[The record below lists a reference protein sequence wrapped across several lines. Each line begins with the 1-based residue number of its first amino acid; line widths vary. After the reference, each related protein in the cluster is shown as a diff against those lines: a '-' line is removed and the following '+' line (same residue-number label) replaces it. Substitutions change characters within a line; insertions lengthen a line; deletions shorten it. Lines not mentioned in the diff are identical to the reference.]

1 MRITLL
7 LLAAITPALA
17 SAKAPGGTARDP
29 IDDPRLFAKLNQE
42 VTALARDKKA
52 PLAAAARLEQARRPS
67 ASGVR
72 LLPTSLQPLSREE
85 VRARAAASTVPFGT
99 AFKCD
104 KCPNWH
110 SSMASG
116 VIVHPSGIIA
126 TNHHVAAAEK
136 GDAMGVLLADGTFL
150 PVVEV
155 LAARTPQDVALV
167 RVDPRGRALPALP
180 VRTDLPAGADVVCYS
195 NPDGS
200 FGYLTQG
207 IVARYSRGP
216 TPRDRGAVWM
226 QVTCE
231 YAKGS
236 SGAAILDLCG
246 NVVGLV
252 SSTNSV
258 YYSTESDGDQRNFQM
273 VRRNCVPGL
282 AIAGLVKPDETPAAT
297 PAAAAPAPAPAPAA
311 IPAPAR

>member
-1 MRITLL
+1 MRQALVLLALAPAL
-7 LLAAITPALA
+7 LLAA
-17 SAKAPGGTARDP
+17 PGGSVRDP
-29 IDDPRLFAKLNQE
+29 IDDRGLFTRLNAE
-42 VTALARDKKA
+42 VTRLASSGKA
-52 PLAAAARLEQARRPS
+52 PLASAVRLEQSKRGTTAAAALLPPS
-67 ASGVR
+67 A
-72 LLPTSLQPLSREE
+72 QPLSREE
-85 VRARAAASTVPFGT
+85 VRARAAASTVLFGT

-104 KCPNWH
+104 RCPNWH

-126 TNHHVAAAEK
+126 TNHHVAATAK

-150 PVVEV
+150 PVLEV

-167 RVDPRGRALPALP
+167 RVDTKGRALPALP
-180 VRTDLPAGADVVCYS
+180 VRTDLPAGADVVCLS

-200 FGYLTQG
+200 FGYFSHG
-207 IVARYSRGP
+207 IVSRYSRGSGP
-216 TPRDRGAVWM
+216 ADRSAIWM
-226 QVTCE
+226 QVTCD

-258 YYSTESDGDQRNFQM
+258 YYSTDKEGDQQNLQM
-273 VRRNCVPGL
+273 VRRNCVPGK
-282 AIAGLVKPDETPAAT
+282 AIADLVQAAT
-297 PAAAAPAPAPAPAA
+297 SPKPAD
-311 IPAPAR
+311 APAR

>member
-1 MRITLL
+1 MRLTAL
-7 LLAAITPALA
+7 LLALA
-17 SAKAPGGTARDP
+17 PVLLLSAPGGSVREP
-29 IDDPRLFAKLNQE
+29 VDDRGLFARLNAE
-42 VTALARDKKA
+42 VTKLASSGKA
-52 PLAAAARLEQARRPS
+52 PLASAARLEQARRP
-67 ASGVR
+67 ATGAVE
-72 LLPTSLQPLSREE
+72 LLPPSSQPLSREE
-85 VRARAAASTVPFGT
+85 VRARAAASTVLFGT

-104 KCPNWH
+104 RCPNWH

-126 TNHHVAAAEK
+126 TNHHVAAGAK
-136 GDAMGVLLADGTFL
+136 GDAMGVLLADGSFL

-167 RVDPRGRALPALP
+167 RVDTQGRRLPALP
-180 VRTDLPAGADVVCYS
+180 VRTDLPAGADVVCLS

-200 FGYLTQG
+200 FGYFTHG
-207 IVARYSRGP
+207 IVARYSRGASP
-216 TPRDRGAVWM
+216 ADRSAVWM
-226 QVTCE
+226 QVTCD

-258 YYSTESDGDQRNFQM
+258 YYSTDKEGDQQNLQM
-273 VRRNCVPGL
+273 VRRNCVPGK
-282 AIAGLVKPDETPAAT
+282 AIADLVGPSTSPKPT
-297 PAAAAPAPAPAPAA
+297 
-311 IPAPAR
+311 PAPAR

>member
-1 MRITLL
+1 MRASLLVLALAPAL
-7 LLAAITPALA
+7 LLAST
-17 SAKAPGGTARDP
+17 GGSVREP
-29 IDDPRLFAKLNQE
+29 IDDPRVFARLNAE
-42 VTALARDKKA
+42 VTKLASSGKA
-52 PLAAAARLEQARRPS
+52 PLASAERLAQAKRTTT
-67 ASGVR
+67 ASVR
-72 LLPTSLQPLSREE
+72 LLPPSTQPLSREE
-85 VRARAAASTVPFGT
+85 VRARAAASTVLFGT

-104 KCPNWH
+104 RCPDWH

-116 VIVHPSGIIA
+116 VIVHPSGVIA
-126 TNHHVAAAEK
+126 TNHHVAAAAK

-150 PVVEV
+150 PVIEV

-167 RVDPRGRALPALP
+167 RVDTQGRRLPALP
-180 VRTDLPAGADVVCYS
+180 VRSDLPAGADVVCLS

-200 FGYLTQG
+200 FGYFTHG
-207 IVARYSRGP
+207 IVSRYSRGTSP
-216 TPRDRGAVWM
+216 VDRSAVWM

-258 YYSTESDGDQRNFQM
+258 YYSTDKEGDQQNFQM
-273 VRRNCVPGL
+273 VRRNCVPGK
-282 AIAGLVKPDETPAAT
+282 AIADLIGEATSPKPAG
-297 PAAAAPAPAPAPAA
+297 PAPAGK
-311 IPAPAR
+311 

>member
-1 MRITLL
+1 MRRTALLLALAPAL
-7 LLAAITPALA
+7 LLAAPGGSVREPVDDRGLFTRLNAEVTKLASSGKSPLA
-17 SAKAPGGTARDP
+17 SAT
-29 IDDPRLFAKLNQE
+29 
-42 VTALARDKKA
+42 
-52 PLAAAARLEQARRPS
+52 RLEQARRP
-67 ASGVR
+67 ATGAVE
-72 LLPTSLQPLSREE
+72 LLPPSSQPLSREE
-85 VRARAAASTVPFGT
+85 VRARAAASTVLFGT

-104 KCPNWH
+104 RCPNWH

-126 TNHHVAAAEK
+126 TNHHVAAGAK
-136 GDAMGVLLADGTFL
+136 GDAMGVLLADGSFL

-167 RVDPRGRALPALP
+167 RVDTQGRRLPALP
-180 VRTDLPAGADVVCYS
+180 VRTDLPAGADVVCLS

-200 FGYLTQG
+200 FGYFTHG
-207 IVARYSRGP
+207 IVARYSRGASP
-216 TPRDRGAVWM
+216 ADRSAVWM
-226 QVTCE
+226 QVTCD

-258 YYSTESDGDQRNFQM
+258 YYSTDKEGDQQNLQM
-273 VRRNCVPGL
+273 VRRNCVPGK
-282 AIAGLVKPDETPAAT
+282 AIADLVGQPTSPKPTPV
-297 PAAAAPAPAPAPAA
+297 
-311 IPAPAR
+311 PAR

>member
-1 MRITLL
+1 MRSHLL
-7 LLAAITPALA
+7 ILALLTPGLA

-29 IDDPRLFAKLNQE
+29 VDDPKLFSRLNSE
-42 VTALARDKKA
+42 VTALASGGKA
-52 PLAAAARLEQARRPS
+52 PLAAAARLEQSRRAATS
-67 ASGVR
+67 VVR
-72 LLPTSLQPLSREE
+72 LLPPSTQPLSREE
-85 VRARAAASTVPFGT
+85 VRARAAASTVLFGT

-104 KCPNWH
+104 RCPNWH

-116 VIVHPSGIIA
+116 VIVDPAGIIA
-126 TNHHVAAAEK
+126 TNHHVAATDK
-136 GDAMGVLLADGTFL
+136 GDAMGVLLSDGTFL

-167 RVDPRGRALPALP
+167 RVDTKGRSLPALP
-180 VRTDLPAGADVVCYS
+180 VRTDLPAGADVVCFS

-200 FGYLTQG
+200 FGYFTHG
-207 IVARYSRGP
+207 IVARYNRGP
-216 TPRDRGAVWM
+216 SPRDRGAVWM
-226 QVTCE
+226 QVTCD

-258 YYSTESDGDQRNFQM
+258 YYSTDKEGDQQNLQM

-282 AIAGLVKPDETPAAT
+282 AIASLVKSAETPAST
-297 PAAAAPAPAPAPAA
+297 PAS
-311 IPAPAR
+311 PAPAR